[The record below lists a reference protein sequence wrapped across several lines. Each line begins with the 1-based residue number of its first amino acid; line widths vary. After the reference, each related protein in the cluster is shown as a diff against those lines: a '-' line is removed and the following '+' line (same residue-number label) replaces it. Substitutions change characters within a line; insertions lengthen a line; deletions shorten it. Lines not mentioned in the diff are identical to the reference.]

1 MKICCFLWIHE
12 NFLCRIRRRKSL
24 DDPIALM
31 DFLFVCHM
39 VALGAM
45 VADDVRLE
53 EEEGKPLVVPMVTVD
68 SWCPELIRGHQL
80 SKSIENGRW

>member
-1 MKICCFLWIHE
+1 
-12 NFLCRIRRRKSL
+12 
-24 DDPIALM
+24 M

-53 EEEGKPLVVPMVTVD
+53 EGKPLVVSMATVD
-68 SWCPELIRGHQL
+68 SRLLISSFDTWTSAVKIYRKWAL
-80 SKSIENGRW
+80 VET

>member
-1 MKICCFLWIHE
+1 MFLSIMKICCFLWIHE

-53 EEEGKPLVVPMVTVD
+53 EGKPLVVSMATVD
-68 SWCPELIRGHQL
+68 S
-80 SKSIENGRW
+80 

>member
-39 VALGAM
+39 VALGVM

-53 EEEGKPLVVPMVTVD
+53 EEGKPLVVSVVTVN
-68 SWCPELIRGHQL
+68 SRCPELIRGHQL

>member
-1 MKICCFLWIHE
+1 MTRF
-12 NFLCRIRRRKSL
+12 
-24 DDPIALM
+24 AL

-53 EEEGKPLVVPMVTVD
+53 EGKPACRFDGDSRLLMPRFDTWTSAVKIYRKWALVET
-68 SWCPELIRGHQL
+68 
-80 SKSIENGRW
+80 